1 MKASRYGCARFMSFP
16 AFSEDELTDAAL
28 AARLFPRGGEMG
40 SQIRALDWSQTLLG
54 PMRTWPQSL
63 RTAVGIML
71 GSRFPMMVHWGPE
84 LVHFYND
91 GYAAILQTKHPG
103 ALGQP
108 AEPWWREMWP
118 FLSTIFEPVL
128 RGETTYF
135 ENNLVLPNR
144 QGFVEE
150 TYFTFSHSPIYNEV
164 GVVGGIYVTALETTT
179 TVLQQRRLALLSHL
193 TSQTA
198 LSARPVEAAQHLM
211 AALATDAED
220 IPFALL
226 YTCPAT
232 APHAELRAWF
242 GLPAGEPAAPA
253 TLPVDATQPSQLGW
267 PLAEALA
274 AEAPFLLENLAERFA
289 SWPAG
294 VWPELPT
301 QALLL
306 PLRGGALSASAR
318 HVLIVGLSARRPL
331 DAAYRDFFN
340 LVADYAG
347 RALARAAS
355 THESQRLNQVLR
367 ETNASLDSFVHIVAH
382 DLKGPVTN
390 LQSLL
395 DVYHEEAPGPT
406 QDHVMSLLGQ
416 EINRLSGTMQGMLQ
430 VLYTQHGAAV
440 PAPELV
446 LFAEVYATVQA
457 EVADLV
463 HQQLG
468 QLVANFQAAPSV
480 RYPRLYLESI
490 LKNLVH
496 NALKYRAA
504 TRPPVIQVQTR
515 RQGAAVV
522 LTVADNGRGIDLD
535 RDRKRLFQPF
545 SRLTADGEGA
555 GLGLH
560 MIQTIV
566 QHRGGTLDVSSTLG
580 EGTTFT
586 VVLPDAPA
594 ILTRAAS

>member
-1 MKASRYGCARFMSFP
+1 
-16 AFSEDELTDAAL
+16 
-28 AARLFPRGGEMG
+28 MG
-40 SQIRALDWSQTLLG
+40 SRIRALDWSQTLLG
-54 PMRTWPQSL
+54 PVRTWPQSL
-63 RTAVGIML
+63 RTAVGIMM
-71 GSRFPMMVHWGPE
+71 GSRFPMMVHWGPK
-84 LVHFYND
+84 LLQLYND
-91 GYAAILQTKHPG
+91 GFVRVLQDKHPG

-118 FLSTIFEPVL
+118 FLSDIFDPVM
-128 RGETTYF
+128 RGEATFF
-135 ENNLVLPNR
+135 ENDLVLPNR

-150 TYFTFSHSPIYNEV
+150 AYFTFSHSPIYDEAGNIS
-164 GVVGGIYVTALETTT
+164 GIYVTGLETTT

-198 LSARPVEAAQHLM
+198 LSTRPAEAAQHLV
-211 AALATDAED
+211 AALATNTDD

-226 YTCPAT
+226 YAQPAT
-232 APHAELRAWF
+232 APQAELRAWF

-253 TLPVDATQPSQLGW
+253 TLPAQPEQFGW
-267 PLAEALA
+267 PLAQALA
-274 AEAPFLLENLAERFA
+274 AEAPLLVESLAERFA

-294 VWPELPT
+294 DWPELPT
-301 QALLL
+301 KALLL
-306 PLRGGALSASAR
+306 PLQGGTAGTSVR

-347 RALARAAS
+347 RALARAAAA
-355 THESQRLNQVLR
+355 HEAQRFNQALR

-406 QDHVMSLLGQ
+406 QDHIMVLLSQ

-446 LFAEVYATVQA
+446 LFAEVYDTVQA
-457 EVADLV
+457 EVTDLV
-463 HQQLG
+463 HQQRG

-504 TRPPVIQVQTR
+504 TRPPIIQVQTR

-522 LTVADNGRGIDLD
+522 LTVADNGRGIDLG
-535 RDRKRLFQPF
+535 RDRQRLFQPF

-594 ILTRAAS
+594 N